1 MRSLVRL
8 VALSTGIGLNGHGE
22 RIRAPASSSI
32 DAFRRERAK
41 IFLTSKIDA
50 YQGASCRLGAIAAT
64 RKQLVAA
71 WRYVIRCPGTYR
83 LVDWPL

>member
-1 MRSLVRL
+1 MANASALLLHPRSM
-8 VALSTGIGLNGHGE
+8 H
-22 RIRAPASSSI
+22 
-32 DAFRRERAK
+32 FRRERAK

-50 YQGASCRLGAIAAT
+50 YQGASCRLGAIAVT

-83 LVDWPL
+83 LVD